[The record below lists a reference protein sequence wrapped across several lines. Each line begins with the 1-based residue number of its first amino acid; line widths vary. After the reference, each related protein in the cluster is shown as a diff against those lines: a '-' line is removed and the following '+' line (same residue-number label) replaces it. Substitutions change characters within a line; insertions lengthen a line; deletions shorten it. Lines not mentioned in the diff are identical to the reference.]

1 MGRAHG
7 VRGEVVIDV
16 RTDVPEQRFASGVE
30 LYISRRDIERTVDTI
45 TVERSHW
52 HSDKLLVQFEGV
64 TDRSQAEALTG
75 SWVAIDQELAGD
87 AGEDAYW
94 DHELIGLQAVC
105 ADGAPIGEVMDVTH
119 ASSQP
124 LLHIGHEGRTSLVP
138 FVAAFVTGVDLTSG
152 TVTLDLPDGLLE
164 L

>member
-1 MGRAHG
+1 M
-7 VRGEVVIDV
+7 DV

-30 LYISRRDIERTVDTI
+30 LYLARRDIDRTDDTI

-52 HSDKLLVQFEGV
+52 HSDKLLVQFAGV

-75 SWVAIDQELAGD
+75 SWVAIDRERAGD

-94 DHELIGLQAVC
+94 DHELIGLQAVS
-105 ADGAPIGEVMDVTH
+105 ADGAPIGEVIDVTH

-124 LLHIGHEGRTSLVP
+124 LLQIGHDGRISLVP
-138 FVAAFVTGVDLTSG
+138 FVAAFVTGVDLNSG
-152 TVTLDLPDGLLE
+152 RMTLDLPDGLLE